1 MIRRGVAPERCRAD
15 VQDRRELQLARVSCG
30 PDYASDDSGTRRN
43 ALFPNQEIVM
53 RTPQILVLLTC
64 AAMML
69 PSLAGAQKTAE
80 QQQNDEAQC
89 SAQAVQQS
97 GYDPANPPST
107 AAAQPAPVT
116 GSGTRAKGAAA
127 GAAVGAIGGND
138 VGNAAAKGAVVGGV
152 AQRNRNRNAAADQNA
167 AAAQN
172 QQAGAAAYQNAR
184 KACLQGRG
192 YP

>member
-1 MIRRGVAPERCRAD
+1 
-15 VQDRRELQLARVSCG
+15 
-30 PDYASDDSGTRRN
+30 
-43 ALFPNQEIVM
+43 M
-53 RTPQILVLLTC
+53 RTPQTLVLLTC
-64 AAMML
+64 VAMML

-80 QQQNDEAQC
+80 QQKNDEAQC
-89 SAQAVQQS
+89 NTQAVQQS
-97 GYDPANPPST
+97 GYDPANPPAT

-167 AAAQN
+167 GCGAES
-172 QQAGAAAYQNAR
+172 AGGRDGLSERPESLPPGAR
-184 KACLQGRG
+184 LSVNWIRHGRRAEKG
-192 YP
+192 